1 MKNNLS
7 KCLLAAVIIMVLM
20 AVPAAAWAGTS
31 SERIYPEGDL
41 MPGESVS
48 GMVSIHFLPNSD
60 VDRINLYTDLA
71 SAVWTGSLRASDGS
85 PITDFTAGKN
95 YIGGYS
101 LSDLPQAVV
110 LTIYLDGVVPEN
122 KAGSRISI
130 MTIEQVSNS
139 GEVISSY
146 YSPRVLV
153 SGSNRNTE
161 PLTASFTFSPRESDS
176 LTVHFL
182 GTSDAAETWFWDFDD
197 GTYSSLQSPIHTF
210 PKAGTYGVT
219 LTVGNSA
226 GLSYKIIQFVTVTGT
241 SISASGDD
249 SHLTVAF
256 VANPDERN
264 PLKVYF
270 TGISGLAD
278 TWFWNFGDGSYAY
291 EQSPIHTYTVPGS
304 YTVSLTGVSPDK
316 QTQIVTHTVE
326 VGMSATP
333 TIQTPTT
340 QATTATVTPSQTATV
355 DQGIP
360 KNMIPLL
367 IGGLAGLITFIILL
381 YILLRPKKKNH
392 AGEQQ
397 NTRPQTAAT
406 KPVTNQVIYQ
416 YTIQGDVHSE
426 KIGILAKDEAVV
438 NRSAVGGK
446 TETQATTRFCPS
458 CGKQVPADAKY
469 CLFCGR
475 QLRP

>member
-7 KCLLAAVIIMVLM
+7 KCLLAAVIIMVLT

-60 VDRINLYTDLA
+60 VDRIDLYTDLA

-85 PITDFTAGKN
+85 PITDFTVGKN
-95 YIGGYS
+95 YIDGYS

-176 LTVHFL
+176 LTIHFQ
-182 GTSDAAETWFWDFDD
+182 GDSDTARTWFWDFDD
-197 GTYSSLQSPIHTF
+197 GTYSSSQSPTHTF
-210 PKAGTYGVT
+210 PKAGTYAVS
-219 LTVGNSA
+219 LTVEDVA
-226 GLSYKIIQFVTVTGT
+226 GQSYTTTQWIEVTGNKD
-241 SISASGDD
+241 AA
-249 SHLTVAF
+249 HLTVAF

-270 TGISGLAD
+270 TGISELAD
-278 TWFWNFGDGSYAY
+278 TWYWNFGDGSYSY
-291 EQSPIHTYTVPGS
+291 EQSPIHTYTAPGS
-304 YTVSLTGVSPDK
+304 YTVSLTGVTPDK

-326 VGMSATP
+326 VGISATP

-340 QATTATVTPSQTATV
+340 KATTATVTPSQTATV

-360 KNMIPLL
+360 KNMVPLL
-367 IGGLAGLITFIILL
+367 IGGLAGLIIFIILL

-397 NTRPQTAAT
+397 NTRSQNAAT

-426 KIGILAKDEAVV
+426 KIGILAKDDAVV